1 MTAYNQQIPFLFGF
15 VGYYFWVGNDRSW
28 EGTSLYVLLHGK
40 HRGNRNSRVLYV
52 WQVTSVYAAIRLFHL
67 ANGNFPFTVRWQ
79 DAQRA
84 ASKESGAIFGT
95 QTYRAP
101 SCIPAEWKALAINRL
116 VIWWSNFPNTGT
128 LMLIIMMINIIA
140 DLWVSYVVIWGQR
153 KSLHRLYGIWWFV
166 WESFLGQNVLEAI
179 LLFDYSNWVDNNNI
193 FIAESQNLTTTWD
206 MMINSEYFL
215 CNP

>member
-1 MTAYNQQIPFLFGF
+1 MLPLDYSTWRMGI
-15 VGYYFWVGNDRSW
+15 
-28 EGTSLYVLLHGK
+28 
-40 HRGNRNSRVLYV
+40 
-52 WQVTSVYAAIRLFHL
+52 FHL
-67 ANGNFPFTVRWQ
+67 LFVDKTHDIWP
-79 DAQRA
+79 
-84 ASKESGAIFGT
+84 
-95 QTYRAP
+95 P
-101 SCIPAEWKALAINRL
+101 SCIPAEWKALAINRM

-128 LMLIIMMINIIA
+128 LMLIIMMIIIIA

-193 FIAESQNLTTTWD
+193 FIAERQNLTTTWD